1 MWKLFLLLLAIPLW
15 AADDDG
21 AALFASRCAQCHKD
35 PPVNRA
41 PLPEVLEKLP
51 RAAVLAALIHGS
63 MKAQGADM
71 TAAQRAAVAAWV
83 SRKATQAANGD
94 AGRCAA
100 DLVSQSD
107 STYWNG
113 WGGEESNSRY
123 QPAFQAQA
131 WRLQWAFAIPG
142 ATAAVGQPSVA
153 GGRLYF
159 GGMDGMVYAVDAAT
173 GCWFWRF
180 KARSA
185 VRSPMVIGTVGHARH
200 AVLFGDTQARVYA
213 VNVKDGS
220 LVWELQAEEH
230 RLARVTGAPQL
241 SGSRLYVPIS
251 SVEEVAGASPK
262 YECCTFRG
270 SVVAIDIESGKQV
283 WKTYTIASPPV
294 PGRKNAAG
302 VQQHGPAGAA
312 VWSSP
317 ALDVARRTLYVGTGN
332 GYADP
337 PVKTT
342 NAILALD
349 MDSGAI
355 RWTKQLTAADRWH
368 MGCNA
373 PGEPNCPPNPGPD
386 YDIGAA
392 PILRTLPD
400 GRRVLLV
407 GSKSGVA
414 DGLDAADGRTLW
426 QTRVAEGG
434 MLGGIQWGMAADAE
448 RVYIGVS
455 DVHNPA
461 KAGGV
466 VALRV
471 RNGQPI
477 WQAPPVKP
485 ACEGKR
491 GCTAA
496 VMAPLTVTDTAV
508 FAASMDGM
516 LRAYDRQ
523 KGREVWS
530 FDTSRPFDAV
540 NGKANGGSISGSG
553 PVLANG
559 MLFVNSGYGILG
571 GMPGNVLLAFTP
583 SN

>member
-1 MWKLFLLLLAIPLW
+1 MSKLFLLLLAASLW
-15 AADDDG
+15 GADEDG
-21 AALFASRCAQCHKD
+21 AALFAARCAQCHKD

-41 PLPEVLEKLP
+41 PLPDALEKMP
-51 RAAVLAALIHGS
+51 REAVLAALTNGS
-63 MKAQGADM
+63 MKAQGAEM
-71 TAAQRAAVAAWV
+71 TEAQRMAVAAWV
-83 SRKATQAANGD
+83 SRKATAAAHGD
-94 AGRCAA
+94 GGRCAA
-100 DLVSQSD
+100 DVISQSD

-123 QPAFQAQA
+123 QAGETPAA
-131 WRLQWAFAIPG
+131 WKLRWAFAIPG
-142 ATAAVGQPSVA
+142 ATAAIGQPAVV

-159 GGMDGMVYAVDAAT
+159 GSMDGMVYAVDAAT
-173 GCWFWRF
+173 GCWFWKF

-185 VRSPMVIGTVGHARH
+185 LRSPIVIGTVGHARH
-200 AVLFGDTQARVYA
+200 AALFGDTQAWVYA

-220 LVWELQAEEH
+220 LVWQLHADEH
-230 RLARVTGAPQL
+230 RLARVTGAPKL
-241 SGSRLYVPIS
+241 SGSRLYVPVS

-283 WKTYTIASPPV
+283 WKTYTIAEPPSP
-294 PGRKNAAG
+294 GKKNTAG

-317 ALDVARRTLYVGTGN
+317 ALDVARRTLYLGTGN

-342 NAILALD
+342 NAVLALD

-355 RWTKQLTAADRWH
+355 RWSKQLTEADRWH

-373 PGEPNCPPNPGPD
+373 PGEPNCPQNPGPD
-386 YDIGAA
+386 FDIGAA

-414 DGLDAADGRTLW
+414 YGLDPADGRTLW

-434 MLGGIQWGMAADAE
+434 MLGGIQWGMAADAG

-466 VALRV
+466 VALRLN
-471 RNGQPI
+471 NGERL
-477 WQAPPVKP
+477 WHAAPVKP

-516 LRAYDRQ
+516 LRVLDRATG
-523 KGREVWS
+523 KPVWS
-530 FDTSRPFDAV
+530 FDTNRPFDAV
-540 NGKANGGSISGSG
+540 NGKGHGGSISGSG
-553 PVLANG
+553 AVLANG